1 MAALV
6 VEPAG
11 VVELVG
17 DVRIVPDVAFARRRG
32 HVVAGTGAAD
42 GDEALAVG
50 RPLERAGA
58 VLQMRQ
64 RLGFAAFHAENADLR
79 PRRFT
84 GWILRRGAGRKKC
97 ELRPIRAPA
106 WRSGVHPLGGEAPRS

>member
-17 DVRIVPDVAFARRRG
+17 DVRIVPDVALARRRG

-58 VLQMRQ
+58 ALQMRQ
-64 RLGFAAFHAENADLR
+64 RLRFAAFHAENTDLR
-79 PRRFT
+79 PWRF
-84 GWILRRGAGRKKC
+84 GGLIRSRCAGRKKC
-97 ELRPIRAPA
+97 ELRPVRTPA
-106 WRSGVHPLGGEAPRS
+106 R